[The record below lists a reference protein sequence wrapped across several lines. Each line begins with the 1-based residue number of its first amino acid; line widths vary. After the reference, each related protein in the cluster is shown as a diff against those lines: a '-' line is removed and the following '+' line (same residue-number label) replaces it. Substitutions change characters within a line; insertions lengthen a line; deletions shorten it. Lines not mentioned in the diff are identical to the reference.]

1 MQYVVQALASFGLA
15 FYTSWKLTLVI
26 LAGLPPAAIVLSFI
40 SSMMQPSIIKQE
52 IQLSLASKVANSALS
67 AIETVKCFNGQS
79 FELQQYKNVIFEAAK
94 HYIRQALSNSLQIG
108 FIRFVTT
115 AMFVQG
121 FWYGGYL
128 VRTNKTSAGDVLTT
142 FWACLM
148 ATKAIED
155 ILPHMLVLERG
166 RAAGAAMTAIL
177 DQVSRGNKI
186 NDSARH
192 SAPKYCDGDIEI
204 RKASIFRSSVSS
216 IMSDVAPGF
225 LRVPFKARYSCLER
239 VDVLLPSW
247 RNDLCRW

>member
-1 MQYVVQALASFGLA
+1 LTDSQIRELQIGTSQPLGFSVQYVVQALASFGLA

-26 LAGLPPAAIVLSFI
+26 LAALSPAAVVMSFI
-40 SSMMQPSIIKQE
+40 SSMMQPSTVRQE
-52 IQLSLASKVANSALS
+52 VELSLASKIANSALS

-79 FELQQYKNVIFEAAK
+79 FELQKYRSVIFKAAK
-94 HYIRQALSNSLQIG
+94 HYIRQALSNALQIG

-128 VRTNKTSAGDVLTT
+128 VRTNKASAGDVLTT

-177 DQVSRGNKI
+177 DQVSRGTKI
-186 NDSARH
+186 DDTAPR
-192 SAPKYCDGDIEI
+192 SAPRFCDGDIEV
-204 RKASIFRSSVSS
+204 RKVSMSS
-216 IMSDVAPGF
+216 INSLF
-225 LRVPFKARYSCLER
+225 YRV
-239 VDVLLPSW
+239 
-247 RNDLCRW
+247 